1 MGIELSMHIF
11 STVKPQ
17 PHLADP
23 SDDRDLEALGV
34 EIMTDSNGAILVLLI
49 RYYSLDPVNVEG
61 DNLFY
66 SLKELIDETENY
78 YGIPRDKWRL
88 SSETESGEL
97 GVKVM
102 EAARKIYPCDSESI
116 RFFPTD
122 DEYFANSEK

>member
-1 MGIELSMHIF
+1 MHVF

-17 PHLADP
+17 PQLADP
-23 SDDRDLEALGV
+23 SDERDLEALGL
-34 EIMTDSNGAILVLLI
+34 EILTNSDEVILVLLI

-66 SLKELIDETENY
+66 SLEELIDTTENY

-102 EAARKIYPCDSESI
+102 EAARKIYPCDSGSI

-122 DEYFANSEK
+122 DEYFSNSEK